1 MRPNAIGVVAFFVV
15 GPAAWAEAPPRLRFE
30 PYVIRSFDGVERQ
43 AELGRLRV
51 PARHA
56 ERASDTIELAAV
68 RLKST
73 ATSAGDPIVFLMG
86 GPGIPA
92 SVMAQVPVYAQL
104 FERLRTVADVILLD
118 QRGTGLSRPNLECP
132 VREVPLGPGAFESRS
147 ALLAEM
153 LTEIRPCVATWRA
166 RGVDPAAYTSGEN
179 AADVADL
186 RDALGANRVNLL
198 AFSYG
203 TEVALTVMRRHG
215 AGVARAVLAGVRGP
229 DHALKLPSV
238 FDLKFRQIARLAA
251 EGPGLTDLLRD
262 GNDLVTRLE
271 RVLKAAQTPFRVPV
285 TNLQTKG
292 RVELRVG
299 REGLQTLLTQTID
312 SPRLPALVVTLDQG
326 DTRVLSR
333 VLEPLYN
340 SFSRGGSSLMA
351 RAINCAMGGSPA
363 RVARANAEAEWSVLG
378 LPFDDVMIS
387 ADYCQ
392 AVGQRRT
399 GRRLVASVR
408 QRCADPV
415 HLGPP
420 RQQHAPFPGGGGAL
434 RVHPRRTP
442 GGRER
447 CARDAAHRYCAGHGR
462 GLLQGHR
469 GGRTTRDR
477 RTNRVPDR
485 RGGSEPGLRAARVL
499 KVISLTGRQAMRTE
513 TALAGV
519 FRSQSPSRVSPGRPS
534 NPLSKLMIRSTP
546 SRSITAA
553 STASR
558 GDRRFQPALGV
569 GLVGMS
575 RSHEDTSVSSNR

>member
-15 GPAAWAEAPPRLRFE
+15 GPAAWAEEPPRLRFE
-30 PYVIRSFDGVERQ
+30 PYVIRSFDGVERP

-251 EGPGLTDLLRD
+251 ESPGLTDLLRD

-363 RVARANAEAEWSVLG
+363 RVARTNAEAEWSVLG

-392 AVGQRRT
+392 AVGSAEPDVVSWRPFASDVPT
-399 GRRLVASVR
+399 LFISGRLDSNTPPSQAEEVR
-408 QRCADPV
+408 YGFTRGV
-415 HLGPP
+415 HLVVENAAHETLPIAAVQDTVVDFF
-420 RQQHAPFPGGGGAL
+420 RGAE
-434 RVHPRRTP
+434 V
-442 GGRER
+442 GGRHVTAGPIAFLTVEE
-447 CARDAAHRYCAGHGR
+447 AANQVCGPR
-462 GLLQGHR
+462 GC
-469 GGRTTRDR
+469 
-477 RTNRVPDR
+477 
-485 RGGSEPGLRAARVL
+485 
-499 KVISLTGRQAMRTE
+499 
-513 TALAGV
+513 
-519 FRSQSPSRVSPGRPS
+519 
-534 NPLSKLMIRSTP
+534 
-546 SRSITAA
+546 
-553 STASR
+553 
-558 GDRRFQPALGV
+558 
-569 GLVGMS
+569 
-575 RSHEDTSVSSNR
+575 